1 MQVLFNAVQGII
13 NLGAAAFLP
22 IVLCIIGIIFK
33 MDFWKALKSGLLVG
47 IGFTGLNAVVSI
59 LINTISPVTDYY
71 AATGSG
77 FTIVDAGWPTLAGA
91 AWATPFAA
99 IIIPVCLIL
108 NIVLIKVKFTKT
120 LNVDIWDYWHFMFTG
135 AMVYYLMISNGI
147 NTGIAYVVGLVISLG
162 LSIFALKIA
171 DIMGPTWRDYFGLE
185 GTSAPHQAGQTIW
198 LVALVVEKIIEKIP
212 GLNKINVSMDTF
224 AKKLGGFG
232 DSTIL
237 GFVAGALLAIFTR
250 QTPAVIL
257 STAVGI
263 ASSMVLMP
271 RMVSLLL
278 EGITPIGKAATTFLK
293 SKMGEDTEIEMG
305 MDVALGIGDSTA
317 ITASIIMIP
326 ITVGIALIYP
336 GNKFFPLGTLPTLV
350 YYTAMCALAAKGD
363 LFKTLLTTTIY
374 MVYLVF
380 AMNFLAAPATAVI
393 AASKFVDVGNN
404 LMVGTSLEAIP
415 NLIVGIVSKILGWL

>member
-1 MQVLFNAVQGII
+1 MSFLFNTVQGII
-13 NLGAAAFLP
+13 NLGAAVFLP
-22 IVLCIIGIIFK
+22 IALCVLGVIFK
-33 MDFWKALKSGLLVG
+33 MNFWKAMKSGLLVG
-47 IGFTGLNAVVSI
+47 IGFTGLNAVVGI
-59 LINTISPVTDYY
+59 LINTITPVTDYY

-99 IIIPVCLIL
+99 IIIPVCLVL
-108 NIVLIKVKFTKT
+108 NILLIRVKFTRT
-120 LNVDIWDYWHFMFTG
+120 LNVDIWDYWHFMFSG
-135 AMVYYLMISNGI
+135 AMVYYLLISHGVNAGL
-147 NTGIAYVVGLVISLG
+147 AYIIGLVISLG

-171 DIMGPTWRDYFGLE
+171 DIMGPKWRDYFGLE

-198 LVALVVEKIIEKIP
+198 LIALVVEKIVEKIP
-212 GLNKINVSMDTF
+212 GINKINISMDTF

-237 GFVAGALLAIFTR
+237 GFVAGVLLALLTR
-250 QTPAVIL
+250 QSFPVIL
-257 STAVGI
+257 STGVGI

-271 RMVSLLL
+271 RMVSLLM
-278 EGITPIGKAATTFLK
+278 EGITPIGKAATSFIK

-305 MDVALGIGDSTA
+305 MDIALGLGDSTA

-326 ITVGIALIYP
+326 ITVGIALVFP

-350 YYTAMCALAAKGD
+350 YYTAMCALAANGD
-363 LFKTLLTTTIY
+363 LFKTVITTSIY

-380 AMNFLAAPATAVI
+380 AMNFLAVPATAVI
-393 AASKFVDVGNN
+393 AASKFVEVGNN

-415 NLIVGIVSKILGWL
+415 NLITGIIAKILGWF